1 MAEFSWTTWHWHPD
15 IIAGL
20 LLLAG
25 VYILGVGPF
34 RRRFGWAERVPRGSA
49 ALFYA
54 GLVALYVAI
63 SSPLHELSDDFLFS
77 AHMVQHLLLMMAVP
91 PLLIVGTPGWLL
103 RPLLRHD
110 IVARTARFVTSPIA
124 AFILFSSVFSLWHFP
139 PLYDATLR
147 HHYLHVLE
155 HLLFIST
162 AVIMWWPVL
171 GRLPELPR
179 PSYPVQMIYLFFLSL
194 PPGFVGAAITF
205 SGEVKYTWY
214 AEVPRLWGLSAL
226 VDQQIGGLIM
236 KLLGAA
242 VFLVAMGVVFF
253 IWYNREGADTR
264 AQPYDG
270 EALTSGR
277 G

>member
-15 IIAGL
+15 IITGL

-34 RRRFGWAERVPRGSA
+34 RRRFGWAERVPRGSV
-49 ALFYA
+49 ALFFT
-54 GLVALYVAI
+54 GLVAWYVALN
-63 SSPLHELSDDFLFS
+63 SPLHELSDNFLFS
-77 AHMVQHLLLMMAVP
+77 AHMVQHLLLMMVVP

-103 RPLLRHD
+103 RPLLRHSA
-110 IVARTARFVTSPIA
+110 VERSARFVTSPIA
-124 AFILFSSVFSLWHFP
+124 AFILFSSVFTLWHYP

-162 AVIMWWPVL
+162 AVVMWWPVL

-194 PPGFVGAAITF
+194 PPGFVGAVITF

-226 VDQQIGGLIM
+226 IDQQIGGLIM

-253 IWYNREGADTR
+253 IWYGREGADTR
-264 AQPYDG
+264 VQGHGG
-270 EALTSGR
+270 EALTGDR